1 MAFGL
6 EDKLGSV
13 FIGNKVF
20 NNQMFSE
27 SFNFYTNYMTTV
39 PRTNVNGA
47 LPDMNL
53 NSVAYQRGVE

>member
-6 EDKLGSV
+6 DDKLGSV
-13 FIGNKVF
+13 FVGNKVF

-27 SFNFYTNYMTTV
+27 ALNFYTNYMSTV
-39 PRTNVNGA
+39 PRTNVNGS

-53 NSVAYQRGVE
+53 NSVVYPRGIE